1 MSINKTN
8 HKKSQNQEMNENIN
22 NLIIKDYISQNES
35 LKSHISDLESQIREL
50 KSHITE
56 LGNRNLALIEYEQEN
71 VSLNTETK
79 QLKQTITDLEQEII
93 STLKKGKEEARE
105 VATELENEV
114 SYYKRIADSVKG
126 KIEAAEYIIH
136 LNSIQHNYILKLE
149 KELED
154 IKINNKMHINEIKVE
169 HDLHYKHLKHKMIDI
184 IKKSNKEIQKEN
196 ITNIEIHSKFS
207 AINKGE
213 ILDELEKQNIQII
226 QLIRE
231 NEEKD
236 KQILNLTQE
245 KQSYYSVNKLLKKKN
260 LKLSKLIGNF
270 IEKQE
275 QNETKNNEDKN
286 KSELKNLLFKTTM
299 TKRQSP
305 KSQKLQEKYNNLLY
319 KYNILNEKL
328 EHLID
333 KDKSFQKK
341 YYGIIKLYDTALKEL
356 IKEDNLNVKK
366 MEINIDKFIEG
377 KIESY
382 SKEDKIKIVSL
393 LIKQILPLIKSQSNE
408 IIKLRNLFNKM
419 DIKVKINSDSTFYSR
434 NQNSNTIK
442 LLYEIKQFTSD
453 LDYSLRKEEQFISKN
468 KSIFNTYNNTYNNIN
483 HNNIHNLINSKEESK
498 SIKSSFFGP
507 NINTSAIKKKKESK
521 LDGMTNT
528 NNNNRFM
535 FSAFNFY
542 KPNNVKRKFS
552 GIKLYKK
559 DKLRDELMD
568 KKNPLYKN
576 MFLKDIKTPKAF
588 NNEKIQTKCLTEN
601 NYSPK

>member
-8 HKKSQNQEMNENIN
+8 QQNYQNQEINKNIN
-22 NLIIKDYISQNES
+22 NLIIKDYISQIES
-35 LKSHISDLESQIREL
+35 LKSHISELESQIREL

-71 VSLNTETK
+71 FSLNKETK
-79 QLKQTITDLEQEII
+79 QLKETITDLEEEII

-105 VATELENEV
+105 VAIELENKV

-154 IKINNKMHINEIKVE
+154 IKMNNKKYINEIKVE
-169 HDLHYKHLKHKMIDI
+169 HDLHYKHLKNKMLDI

-226 QLIRE
+226 QLIKE
-231 NEEKD
+231 NEAKD

-245 KQSYYSVNKLLKKKN
+245 NQAYYSVDRLLKKKN
-260 LKLSKLIGNF
+260 LKFSKIIENF
-270 IEKQE
+270 LEKQKE
-275 QNETKNNEDKN
+275 NETKTIEN
-286 KSELKNLLFKTTM
+286 KSKTDIKNLLFKTTM
-299 TKRQSP
+299 PKRLSP
-305 KSQKLQEKYNNLLY
+305 QSQKLQTKYNDLLY
-319 KYNILNEKL
+319 KYNLLKEKL

-341 YYGIIKLYDTALKEL
+341 YYGIIKLYDTVLKDL
-356 IKEDNLNVKK
+356 IKDENLNVRK
-366 MEINIDKFIEG
+366 MEINIEKFLEG
-377 KIESY
+377 NIDSY

-393 LIKQILPLIKSQSNE
+393 LIKQILPLIKSQNNE
-408 IIKLRNLFNKM
+408 IIRLRNLFNKM
-419 DIKVKINSDSTFYSR
+419 DIKIKINSDSNFYSR

-442 LLYEIKQFTSD
+442 SLYEIRQFTSD
-453 LDYSLRKEEQFISKN
+453 LDYSLRKEEQLKSKN

-483 HNNIHNLINSKEESK
+483 HNNIYNLINSKEESK

-507 NINTSAIKKKKESK
+507 NINASAIKKKKESK
-521 LDGMTNT
+521 IDGMTNT
-528 NNNNRFM
+528 NNNRFM

-542 KPNNVKRKFS
+542 KPNNEKRKFN

-559 DKLRDELMD
+559 DKLRDELLG
-568 KKNPLYKN
+568 KKNSLYKN
-576 MFLKDIKTPKAF
+576 IFMKDIKSSKAF
-588 NNEKIQTKCLTEN
+588 NNEKTQIKCLTEN